1 MGFVSC
7 SSDDDNAPDFNNKV
21 SFVYDNRSNGH
32 GVRIV
37 Q

>member
-21 SFVYDNRSNGH
+21 YGQQAMKA
-32 GVRIV
+32 GYECL
-37 Q
+37 